1 MTKKAGNPQKYLSV
15 VTVPLWKE
23 KLADWNWSLWAE
35 KELLQRRCFTLTK
48 IIPGG
53 ASYVTLHIKK
63 SKFAGLAQQRGLGPA
78 FFAQLLVKGT
88 AQ

>member
-1 MTKKAGNPQKYLSV
+1 MTKKTGNPQKYLSV

-53 ASYVTLHIKK
+53 ASYVTLQDYPRWCFVCDH
-63 SKFAGLAQQRGLGPA
+63 AH
-78 FFAQLLVKGT
+78 
-88 AQ
+88 